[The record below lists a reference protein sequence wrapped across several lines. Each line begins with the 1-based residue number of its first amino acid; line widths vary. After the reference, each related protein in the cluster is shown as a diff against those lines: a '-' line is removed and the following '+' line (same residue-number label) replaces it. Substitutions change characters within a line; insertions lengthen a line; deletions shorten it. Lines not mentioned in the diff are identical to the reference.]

1 MQRQNCDVQK
11 QLNRR
16 LDSFERTIDSMAA
29 IQSSQMARSTPIVDE
44 VEHLRRHSQVHGE
57 SKLKTS
63 SQLQQVSQK
72 EPDQQLVEKSLSR
85 TSSLASIASDRKGQI
100 VNDGQFYVP
109 EPTSV
114 PLDQETRA
122 GWQPLTTGV
131 RFTPQVQESDINL
144 DPLHRRIG

>member
-1 MQRQNCDVQK
+1 
-11 QLNRR
+11 
-16 LDSFERTIDSMAA
+16 
-29 IQSSQMARSTPIVDE
+29 MARTRPIVDE

-72 EPDQQLVEKSLSR
+72 ESDQQLVEKSLSR

-114 PLDQETRA
+114 PLDQETRV

-131 RFTPQVQESDINL
+131 RFTLQVQESDINL
-144 DPLHRRIG
+144 DPLYRRIG